1 MAKRTNMLYP
11 LGVTITESGAEILVQ
26 AEAEK
31 VSLLLFKA
39 GEADCFE
46 QFEFK
51 SEERIGDV
59 WTMSLPGYDFAG
71 LEYGFVADGEWFVD
85 PYAKAVTGR
94 NVWGSLQAEEISADE
109 AAAPK
114 AAGDQD
120 VELAEDERQKPMS
133 TPTQTWPCVRARV
146 PVSSFN
152 WDGDKRPSIPYSE
165 TILYRLHVRGLTKHP
180 SSHVRNKGTYAGI
193 VEMIP
198 YFKSLGV
205 TSLELMPV
213 VEFDEVMKDS
223 VPSEIPGGKP
233 VLKPNGKLNYWGYG
247 PAFLYALKAAYGTGF
262 MPVEIE
268 FKIMVKELH
277 DADLE
282 CIPEMYFTGEE
293 TVGQV
298 LDVLR
303 YWAQEFHVDGFK
315 LSGVIPTE
323 EIAADPFLKD
333 MKLFAN
339 DWSSALEHMAKKSG
353 SQNGASGQGGN
364 VGAKKPQSGPVTV
377 REKHLAEYNDK
388 FQMDM
393 RRILRGD
400 QGMVESLMAWSA
412 KNPSDHAVINF
423 MANTNGFTMMDMVSY
438 DEKHN
443 EANGEANRDGTD
455 QNASWNCG
463 IEGPTDVEKINKL
476 RKQQLYNAF
485 LMLMLSQG
493 TPLIMAGDEFG
504 NSQGGNN
511 NAYCQDNETSW
522 LDWNQLDE
530 HADLFQVVREFIR
543 FRKEHKLFHMD
554 HEAKHTDHKSLG
566 YPDVSYHGQSA
577 WRPDLEYFRK
587 QLGIM
592 YWGAYAKKADGT
604 PDETFYVA
612 YNLHWGTHKL
622 GLPRLPKGLVWQPL
636 YDTSGGGALVKGR
649 IYAQV
654 PPYTIVVFV
663 ALEETGYC
671 SYPLPIGD
679 VTLVCE
685 KGELIELC
693 FGRNAPTKM
702 IEAGMMEENLPVLEK
717 AYKQLKEY
725 FMGER
730 KEFDLPLYLDG
741 TDFQMKVWEA
751 LQTIPYGE
759 TRTYK
764 EIATQIGNEN
774 ASRAVGMAN
783 NRNPLPIFIPCH
795 RVVGADG
802 GIVGYA
808 GGTDVKVALLEL
820 EKRY

>member
-1 MAKRTNMLYP
+1 MAKRTNMMYP

-39 GEADCFE
+39 GEKECFE
-46 QFEFK
+46 QFEFAK
-51 SEERIGDV
+51 EERIGDV
-59 WTMSLPGYDFAG
+59 WTMSLPGYDLKG
-71 LEYGFVADGEWFVD
+71 LEYGFEADGEWFVD
-85 PYAKAVTGR
+85 PCAKAVTGR
-94 NVWGSLQAEEISADE
+94 KVWGSISEE
-109 AAAPK
+109 P
-114 AAGDQD
+114 
-120 VELAEDERQKPMS
+120 
-133 TPTQTWPCVRARV
+133 VRALV
-146 PVSSFN
+146 TDHSFN
-152 WDGDKRPSIPYSE
+152 WDTDKRPCIPYSD
-165 TILYRLHVRGLTKHP
+165 TIVYRFHVRGLTKHP

-213 VEFDEVMKDS
+213 AEFDEVMKERT
-223 VPSEIPGGKP
+223 PSEIPGGKP
-233 VLKPNGKLNYWGYG
+233 ELKPNGKINYWGYG
-247 PAFLYALKAAYGTGF
+247 PTFPYAPKAAYGTGF
-262 MPVEIE
+262 MPVETE

-277 DADLE
+277 DAGLE

-293 TVGQV
+293 TIPQV

-303 YWAQEFHVDGFK
+303 YWAEEYHVDGFK
-315 LSGVIPTE
+315 LSGVVPTE
-323 EIAADPFLKD
+323 AIAADPFLKD
-333 MKLFAN
+333 LKLFAD
-339 DWSSALEHMAKKSG
+339 DWG
-353 SQNGASGQGGN
+353 SISIPKAARG
-364 VGAKKPQSGPVTV
+364 K
-377 REKHLAEYNDK
+377 RLAEYNDK

-393 RRILRGD
+393 RQILKGD
-400 QGMVESLMAWSA
+400 QGMVEKLMEWTM
-412 KNPSDHAVINF
+412 KNPSDHAAINY

-443 EANGEANRDGTD
+443 EANGEENRDGAD
-455 QNASWNCG
+455 YNASWNCG
-463 IEGPTDVEKINKL
+463 IEGPTEVEKINKL

-485 LMLMLSQG
+485 LMLLLSQG

-504 NSQGGNN
+504 NTQGGNN
-511 NAYCQDNETSW
+511 NAYCQDNEIGW
-522 LDWNQLDE
+522 LDWNQLE
-530 HADLFQVVREFIR
+530 ENSDLFQVVREFIR

-554 HEAKHTDHKSLG
+554 QAPKHADYKSLG
-566 YPDVSYHGQSA
+566 CPDVSFHGQSA

-592 YWGAYAKKADGT
+592 YWGAYAKKEDGT
-604 PDETFYVA
+604 NDQNFYVA

-622 GLPRLPKGLVWQPL
+622 GLPRLPKGLIWQAL
-636 YDTSGGGALVKGR
+636 YDTSGGGAVVKDR
-649 IYAQV
+649 IYAQI
-654 PPYTIVVFV
+654 PPYTVVVFI

-671 SYPLPIGD
+671 SYTLPIGD

-685 KGELIELC
+685 KGDIIELC

-702 IEAGMMEENLPVLEK
+702 IEAGMMEDNLPILEK

-725 FMGER
+725 FVGER
-730 KEFDLPLYLDG
+730 KEFDLPLDPVG
-741 TDFQMKVWEA
+741 TEFQMKVWEA

-764 EIATQIGNEN
+764 EIAAQIGNEN

-808 GGTDVKVALLEL
+808 GGTDVKAALLEL
-820 EKRY
+820 EKKY

>member
-1 MAKRTNMLYP
+1 MAKRTNMMYP

-39 GEADCFE
+39 GEKECFE
-46 QFEFK
+46 QFEFCA
-51 SEERIGDV
+51 EERIGDV
-59 WTMSLPGYDFAG
+59 WTMSLPGYDLKG

-94 NVWGSLQAEEISADE
+94 NVWGSVSEEGI
-109 AAAPK
+109 
-114 AAGDQD
+114 
-120 VELAEDERQKPMS
+120 
-133 TPTQTWPCVRARV
+133 RARV
-146 PVSSFN
+146 TDPSFN
-152 WDGDKRPSIPYSE
+152 WDTDKKPSIPFSE
-165 TILYRLHVRGLTKHP
+165 TILYRFHVRGLTKHP

-213 VEFDEVMKDS
+213 TEFDEVMKE
-223 VPSEIPGGKP
+223 PAPAKIPGGKP
-233 VLKPNGKLNYWGYG
+233 EMKPNGKLNYWGYG
-247 PAFLYALKAAYGTGF
+247 PSFHYAPKAAYGTGF
-262 MPVEIE
+262 MPVETE

-277 DADLE
+277 DAGLE
-282 CIPEMYFTGEE
+282 CIPEMYFTGDE
-293 TVGQV
+293 TIPQV

-303 YWAQEFHVDGFK
+303 YWTEEYHVDGFK
-315 LSGVIPTE
+315 LSGVVPTE
-323 EIAADPFLKD
+323 AIAADPFLKD
-333 MKLFAN
+333 VKLFAD
-339 DWSSALEHMAKKSG
+339 DWGQVLEKQKVKTT
-353 SQNGASGQGGN
+353 GN
-364 VGAKKPQSGPVTV
+364 QKMSGPVTV

-393 RRILRGD
+393 RRILRGE
-400 QGMVESLMAWSA
+400 QGLVESLRYWTV
-412 KNPSDHAVINF
+412 KNPSDHAVINY
-423 MANTNGFTMMDMVSY
+423 MANTNGFTMMDMVTY

-443 EANGEANRDGTD
+443 EANGEENRDGAD
-455 QNASWNCG
+455 YNASWNCG
-463 IEGPTDVEKINKL
+463 IEGPTEVEKINKL

-485 LMLMLSQG
+485 LILLLSQG
-493 TPLIMAGDEFG
+493 TPLIMAGDEIG

-511 NAYCQDNETSW
+511 NAYCQDNEISW
-522 LDWNQLDE
+522 IDWNLLEE
-530 HADLFQVVREFIR
+530 HSDLFQVVREFIR

-554 HEAKHTDHKSLG
+554 QAAKHTDYKSLG

-577 WRPDLEYFRK
+577 WKLDQEYFRK

-592 YWGAYAKKADGT
+592 YWGAYAQKEDGT
-604 PDETFYVA
+604 PDQNFYVA

-622 GLPRLPKGLVWQPL
+622 GLPRLPKGQIWQPY
-636 YDTSGGGALVKGR
+636 YDTSGGGAVVKDR
-649 IYAQV
+649 IYAQI
-654 PPYTIVVFV
+654 PPYTVVVFI

-671 SYPLPIGD
+671 SYTLPIGD

-685 KGELIELC
+685 KGDIIELC

-702 IEAGMMEENLPVLEK
+702 IEAGMMEDNLPILEK

-725 FMGER
+725 FVGER
-730 KEFDLPLYLDG
+730 KEFDLPLDPVG
-741 TDFQMKVWEA
+741 TEFQMKVWEA

-759 TRTYK
+759 TRSYK
-764 EIATQIGNEN
+764 EIAMQIGNEN

-808 GGTDVKVALLEL
+808 GGTEVKVALLEL
-820 EKRY
+820 EKRYLSK

>member
-1 MAKRTNMLYP
+1 MAKRTNMMYP

-31 VSLLLFKA
+31 MSLLLFKA
-39 GEADCFE
+39 GKKECFE
-46 QFEFK
+46 QFEFCA
-51 SEERIGDV
+51 EERIGDV
-59 WTMSLPGYDFAG
+59 WTMSLPGYDFKG

-94 NVWGSLQAEEISADE
+94 NVWGSVSEEGI
-109 AAAPK
+109 
-114 AAGDQD
+114 
-120 VELAEDERQKPMS
+120 
-133 TPTQTWPCVRARV
+133 RARV
-146 PVSSFN
+146 TDPSFN
-152 WDGDKRPSIPYSE
+152 WDTDKKPSIPFSE
-165 TILYRLHVRGLTKHP
+165 TILYRFHVRGLTKHP

-213 VEFDEVMKDS
+213 TEFDEVMKE
-223 VPSEIPGGKP
+223 PAPAKIPGGKP
-233 VLKPNGKLNYWGYG
+233 EMKPNGKLNYWGYG
-247 PAFLYALKAAYGTGF
+247 PSFHYAPKAAYGTGF
-262 MPVEIE
+262 MPVETE

-277 DADLE
+277 DAGLE
-282 CIPEMYFTGEE
+282 CIPEMYFTGDE
-293 TVGQV
+293 TIPQV

-303 YWAQEFHVDGFK
+303 YWTEEYHVDGFK
-315 LSGVIPTE
+315 LSGVVPTE
-323 EIAADPFLKD
+323 AIAADPFLKD
-333 MKLFAN
+333 VKLFAD
-339 DWSSALEHMAKKSG
+339 DWGQALAEQKAKTTG
-353 SQNGASGQGGN
+353 SQ
-364 VGAKKPQSGPVTV
+364 KKSGPVTV

-393 RRILRGD
+393 RRILRGE
-400 QGMVESLMAWSA
+400 QGLVESLRYWTV
-412 KNPSDHAVINF
+412 KNPSDHAVINY
-423 MANTNGFTMMDMVSY
+423 MANTNGFTMMDMVTY

-443 EANGEANRDGTD
+443 EANGEENRDGAD
-455 QNASWNCG
+455 YNASWNCG
-463 IEGPTDVEKINKL
+463 IEGPTEVEKINKL

-485 LMLMLSQG
+485 LMLLLSQG
-493 TPLIMAGDEFG
+493 TPLIMAGDEIG

-511 NAYCQDNETSW
+511 NAYCQDNEISW
-522 LDWNQLDE
+522 IDWNLLE
-530 HADLFQVVREFIR
+530 EYSDLFQVVREFIR

-554 HEAKHTDHKSLG
+554 QAAKHTDYKSLG

-577 WRPDLEYFRK
+577 WKLDQEYFRK

-592 YWGAYAKKADGT
+592 YWGAYAQKEDGT
-604 PDETFYVA
+604 PDQNFYVA

-622 GLPRLPKGLVWQPL
+622 GLPRLPKGQIWQPY
-636 YDTSGGGALVKGR
+636 YDTSGGGAVVKDR
-649 IYAQV
+649 IYAQI
-654 PPYTIVVFV
+654 PPYTVVVFI

-671 SYPLPIGD
+671 SYTLPIGD

-685 KGELIELC
+685 KGDIIALC

-702 IEAGMMEENLPVLEK
+702 IEAGMMEDNLPILEK

-725 FMGER
+725 FVGER
-730 KEFDLPLYLDG
+730 KEFDLPLDPVG
-741 TDFQMKVWEA
+741 TEFQMKVWEA

-759 TRTYK
+759 TRSYK
-764 EIATQIGNEN
+764 EIAVQIGNEN

-808 GGTDVKVALLEL
+808 GGTEVKVALLEL
-820 EKRY
+820 EKRYLSK

>member
-1 MAKRTNMLYP
+1 MAKRTNMMYS

-39 GEADCFE
+39 GEKECFE
-46 QFEFK
+46 QYEFCA
-51 SEERIGDV
+51 EERIGDV
-59 WTMSLPGYDFAG
+59 WTMSLPGYDFKG
-71 LEYGFVADGEWFVD
+71 LEYGFVADGEWLLD

-94 NVWGSLQAEEISADE
+94 NVWGSVSEEGI
-109 AAAPK
+109 
-114 AAGDQD
+114 
-120 VELAEDERQKPMS
+120 
-133 TPTQTWPCVRARV
+133 RARV
-146 PVSSFN
+146 TDPSFN
-152 WDGDKRPSIPYSE
+152 WDTDKKPSIPFSE
-165 TILYRLHVRGLTKHP
+165 TILYRFHVRGLTKHP

-213 VEFDEVMKDS
+213 TEFDEVMKE
-223 VPSEIPGGKP
+223 PAPAKIPGGKP
-233 VLKPNGKLNYWGYG
+233 EMKPNGKLNYWGYG
-247 PAFLYALKAAYGTGF
+247 PSFHYAPKAAYGTGF
-262 MPVEIE
+262 MPVETE

-277 DADLE
+277 DAGLE
-282 CIPEMYFTGEE
+282 CIPEMYFTGDE
-293 TVGQV
+293 TIPQV

-303 YWAQEFHVDGFK
+303 YWTEEYHVDGFK
-315 LSGVIPTE
+315 LSGVVPTE
-323 EIAADPFLKD
+323 AIAADPFLKD
-333 MKLFAN
+333 VKLFAD
-339 DWSSALEHMAKKSG
+339 DWGQVLEKQKVKTT
-353 SQNGASGQGGN
+353 GN
-364 VGAKKPQSGPVTV
+364 QKMSGPVTV

-393 RRILRGD
+393 RRILRGE
-400 QGMVESLMAWSA
+400 QGLVESLRYWTV
-412 KNPSDHAVINF
+412 KNPSDHAVINY
-423 MANTNGFTMMDMVSY
+423 MANTNGFTMMDMVTY

-443 EANGEANRDGTD
+443 EANGEENRDGAD
-455 QNASWNCG
+455 YNASWNCG
-463 IEGPTDVEKINKL
+463 IEGPTEVEKINKL

-485 LMLMLSQG
+485 LMLLLSQG
-493 TPLIMAGDEFG
+493 TPLIMAGDEIG

-511 NAYCQDNETSW
+511 NAYCQDNEISW
-522 LDWNQLDE
+522 IDWNLLE
-530 HADLFQVVREFIR
+530 EYSDLFQVVREFIR

-554 HEAKHTDHKSLG
+554 QAAKHTDYKSLG

-577 WRPDLEYFRK
+577 WKLDQEYFRK

-592 YWGAYAKKADGT
+592 YWGAYAQKEDGT
-604 PDETFYVA
+604 PDQNFYVA

-622 GLPRLPKGLVWQPL
+622 GLPRLPKGQIWQPY
-636 YDTSGGGALVKGR
+636 YDTSGGGAVVKDR
-649 IYAQV
+649 IYAQI
-654 PPYTIVVFV
+654 PPYTVVVFI

-671 SYPLPIGD
+671 SYTLPIGD

-685 KGELIELC
+685 KGDIIELC

-702 IEAGMMEENLPVLEK
+702 IEAGMMEDNLPILEK

-725 FMGER
+725 FVGER
-730 KEFDLPLYLDG
+730 KEFDLPLDPVG
-741 TDFQMKVWEA
+741 TEFQMKVWEA

-759 TRTYK
+759 TRSYK
-764 EIATQIGNEN
+764 EIAMQIGNEN

-808 GGTDVKVALLEL
+808 GGTEVKVALLEL
-820 EKRY
+820 EKRYSSK

>member
-1 MAKRTNMLYP
+1 MAKRTNMMYP

-39 GEADCFE
+39 GEKECFE
-46 QFEFK
+46 QYEFCA
-51 SEERIGDV
+51 EERIGDV
-59 WTMSLPGYDFAG
+59 WTMSLPGYDFKG

-94 NVWGSLQAEEISADE
+94 NVWGSVSEEGI
-109 AAAPK
+109 
-114 AAGDQD
+114 
-120 VELAEDERQKPMS
+120 
-133 TPTQTWPCVRARV
+133 RARV
-146 PVSSFN
+146 TDPSFN
-152 WDGDKRPSIPYSE
+152 WDTDKKPSIPFSE
-165 TILYRLHVRGLTKHP
+165 TILYRFHVRGLTKHP

-213 VEFDEVMKDS
+213 TEFDEVMKE
-223 VPSEIPGGKP
+223 PAPAKIPGGKP
-233 VLKPNGKLNYWGYG
+233 EMKPNGKLNYWGYG
-247 PAFLYALKAAYGTGF
+247 PSFHYAPKAAYGTGF
-262 MPVEIE
+262 MPVETE

-277 DADLE
+277 DAGLE
-282 CIPEMYFTGEE
+282 CIPEMYFTGDE
-293 TVGQV
+293 TIPQV

-303 YWAQEFHVDGFK
+303 YWTEEYHVDGFK
-315 LSGVIPTE
+315 LSGVVPTE
-323 EIAADPFLKD
+323 AIAADPFLKD
-333 MKLFAN
+333 VKLFAD
-339 DWSSALEHMAKKSG
+339 DWGQVLEKQKVKTT
-353 SQNGASGQGGN
+353 GN
-364 VGAKKPQSGPVTV
+364 QKMSGPVTV

-393 RRILRGD
+393 RRILRGE
-400 QGMVESLMAWSA
+400 QGLVESLRYWTE
-412 KNPSDHAVINF
+412 KNPSDHAVINY
-423 MANTNGFTMMDMVSY
+423 MANTNGFTMMDMVTY

-443 EANGEANRDGTD
+443 EANGEENRDGAD
-455 QNASWNCG
+455 YNASWNCG
-463 IEGPTDVEKINKL
+463 IEGPTEVEKINKL

-485 LMLMLSQG
+485 LMLLLSQG
-493 TPLIMAGDEFG
+493 TPLIMAGDEIG

-511 NAYCQDNETSW
+511 NAYCQDNEISW
-522 LDWNQLDE
+522 IDWNLLEE
-530 HADLFQVVREFIR
+530 HSDLFQVVREFIR

-554 HEAKHTDHKSLG
+554 QAAKHTDYKSLG

-577 WRPDLEYFRK
+577 WKLDQEYFRK

-592 YWGAYAKKADGT
+592 YWGAYAQKEDGT
-604 PDETFYVA
+604 PDQNFYVA

-622 GLPRLPKGLVWQPL
+622 GLPRLPKGQIWQPY
-636 YDTSGGGALVKGR
+636 YDTSGGGAVVKDR
-649 IYAQV
+649 IYAQI
-654 PPYTIVVFV
+654 PPYTVVVFI

-671 SYPLPIGD
+671 SYTLPIGD

-685 KGELIELC
+685 KGDIIELC

-702 IEAGMMEENLPVLEK
+702 IEAGMMEDNLPILEK

-725 FMGER
+725 FVGER
-730 KEFDLPLYLDG
+730 KEFDLPLDPVG
-741 TDFQMKVWEA
+741 TEFQMKVWEA

-759 TRTYK
+759 TRSYK
-764 EIATQIGNEN
+764 EIAVQIGNEN

-808 GGTDVKVALLEL
+808 GGTEVKVALLEL
-820 EKRY
+820 EKRYLSK

>member
-1 MAKRTNMLYP
+1 MAKRTNMMYP

-31 VSLLLFKA
+31 VFLLLFKA
-39 GEADCFE
+39 GEKECFE
-46 QFEFK
+46 QFEFHP
-51 SEERIGDV
+51 EDRIGDV
-59 WTMSLPGYDFAG
+59 WTMSLPGYDFKG
-71 LEYGFVADGEWFVD
+71 LEYGFVADGKWFVD

-94 NVWGSLQAEEISADE
+94 KVWGSTAEEV
-109 AAAPK
+109 
-114 AAGDQD
+114 AG
-120 VELAEDERQKPMS
+120 E
-133 TPTQTWPCVRARV
+133 WPSVRARV
-146 PVSSFN
+146 ADPTFN
-152 WDGDKRPSIPYSE
+152 WDTDKKPSVPYAD
-165 TILYRLHVRGLTKHP
+165 TILYRFHVRGLTKHP
-180 SSHVRNKGTYAGI
+180 SSHVRNKGTFAGV

-213 VEFDEVMKDS
+213 AEFDEVMK
-223 VPSEIPGGKP
+223 
-233 VLKPNGKLNYWGYG
+233 PNGKVNYWGYG
-247 PAFLYALKAAYGTGF
+247 PTFRYAPKAAYGTGF

-277 DADLE
+277 DAGLE
-282 CIPEMYFTGEE
+282 CIPEMYFSGDESIP
-293 TVGQV
+293 QV

-303 YWAQEFHVDGFK
+303 YWAEEYHVDGFK
-315 LSGVIPTE
+315 LSGVVPTE
-323 EIAADPFLKD
+323 AIAADPFLKD
-333 MKLFAN
+333 LKLFAD
-339 DWSSALEHMAKKSG
+339 DWSGVLAKNTKK
-353 SQNGASGQGGN
+353 QTGAGN
-364 VGAKKPQSGPVTV
+364 PDVSVRAK
-377 REKHLAEYNDK
+377 RLAEYNDK

-400 QGMVESLMAWSA
+400 QGMVEHLMDWTM
-412 KNPSDHAVINF
+412 KNPADHAVINF
-423 MANTNGFTMMDMVSY
+423 MANTNGFTMMDMVTY

-443 EANGEANRDGTD
+443 EANGEENRDGTD
-455 QNASWNCG
+455 YNASWNCG
-463 IEGPTDVEKINKL
+463 IEGPTDNEKINKL

-485 LMLMLSQG
+485 LMLLLSQG

-504 NSQGGNN
+504 NTQFGNN
-511 NAYCQDNETSW
+511 NAYCQDNEISW
-522 LDWNQLDE
+522 LDWNQLE
-530 HADLFQVVREFIR
+530 ENSELFQVVREFIR

-554 HEAKHTDHKSLG
+554 HAPKHADHKSLG
-566 YPDVSYHGQSA
+566 CPDVSFHGQSA

-592 YWGAYAKKADGT
+592 YWGAYAQKPDGT
-604 PDETFYVA
+604 PDQNFYVA

-622 GLPRLPKGLVWQPL
+622 GLPRLPKGLVWQAL
-636 YDTSGGGALVKGR
+636 YDTSGGGAIVKDR
-649 IYAQV
+649 IYAQI
-654 PPYTIVVFV
+654 PPYTVVVFI

-671 SYPLPIGD
+671 SYTLPIGD

-685 KGELIELC
+685 KGDIIELC
-693 FGRNAPTKM
+693 FGKNAPTKM
-702 IEAGMMEENLPVLEK
+702 IEAGMMEEHLPILDK

-725 FMGER
+725 FVGER
-730 KEFDLPLYLDG
+730 KEFDLPLDLAG
-741 TDFQMKVWEA
+741 TEFQLKVWEA

-764 EIATQIGNEN
+764 EIAEQIGNAN

-808 GGTDVKVALLEL
+808 GGTDVKAALLEL
-820 EKRY
+820 EKKY